1 MGSQIIIYQA
11 EDGKTKIDVRLEGET
26 VWLSQKMMAELFQTS
41 IPNINMHIKNVYE
54 EEELDEGATI
64 KEFLIVQ
71 NEGKR
76 IKVVFH

>member
-11 EDGKTKIDVRLEGET
+11 EDGNTKIDVRLEGET
-26 VWLSQKMMAELFQTS
+26 VWVSQKMMAELFQTT

-54 EEELDEGATI
+54 EGELDEGATI

-71 NEGKR
+71 NEGLR
-76 IKVVFH
+76 D